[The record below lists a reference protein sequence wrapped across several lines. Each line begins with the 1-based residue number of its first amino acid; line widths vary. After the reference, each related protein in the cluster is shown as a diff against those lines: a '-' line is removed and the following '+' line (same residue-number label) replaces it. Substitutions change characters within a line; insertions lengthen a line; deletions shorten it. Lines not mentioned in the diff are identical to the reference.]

1 MLLEAL
7 FAGVTADERKVRTDE
22 SKEDISI
29 APRHKQVSGKTIFM
43 STRGV
48 RHAILQHLSEL
59 NF

>member
-1 MLLEAL
+1 M
-7 FAGVTADERKVRTDE
+7 RTDE

-29 APRHKQVSGKTIFM
+29 APRHKQVSGKAVLK

-48 RHAILQHLSEL
+48 CHPILQHLPEL

>member
-1 MLLEAL
+1 MPLKAL
-7 FAGVTADERKVRTDE
+7 FAGVAADVRKVRTDE

-29 APRHKQVSGKTIFM
+29 APRHKQVGGKAVFI

-48 RHAILQHLSEL
+48 RHAILQHLPEL